1 MKKLTSLIFASVA
14 IFALSGC
21 GDSGSGGNDNNSGGN
36 GGHPDNGGG
45 GGNIYNDVYLTDLEQ
60 GYSIR
65 GYNTDNETIELV
77 YCGVNY
83 DYSRDSEF
91 FRGTFFID
99 YDEVEM
105 SDNNGGSYVLN
116 VDTYDNSDEP
126 ILISGQTYACPSLG
140 RNLTVDQI
148 SRVNCN

>member
-1 MKKLTSLIFASVA
+1 MKKLTSLIFTGVA
-14 IFALSGC
+14 LFALNGC
-21 GDSGSGGNDNNSGGN
+21 GSDGGSDGGGN
-36 GGHPDNGGG
+36 PDNGGG
-45 GGNIYNDVYLTDLEQ
+45 NTYNDVYLSELGE

-65 GYNTDNETIELV
+65 GYNTNNESVELI

-83 DYSRDSEF
+83 DYSRDGEWFS
-91 FRGTFFID
+91 GTFFID

-116 VDTYDNSDEP
+116 VDTYDNNDNS
-126 ILISGQTYACPSLG
+126 IIINGQTYACPSLG
-140 RNLTVDQI
+140 RDLTVDQI